1 MPRRLS
7 TFVALGFA
15 AGLSLVLPALRAQT
29 PSGSARADAE
39 FLRKAYTSYRSM
51 ADASPYKSV
60 PWQYLG
66 PTNISGRATDIAIAD
81 RGTSRRIFAG
91 YATSG
96 VWKTDDN
103 GETWQAVFENQPST
117 SIGDVAV
124 APSNPDIVFVGTGES
139 NLFRASMPGVGIFKS
154 SDGGRTFV
162 HSGLTDT
169 QTIARIVIHPT
180 DPNTVYVA
188 SAGHGW
194 TDNEM
199 RGVFKTT
206 DGGKTWTKVLYK
218 SPRTGAIDLVM
229 DPANPDTLYAATWQ
243 RIRRKWSDPRVEPG
257 YSESGIWKTTDAGK
271 TWADVDDGLPAAQ
284 FRGRIGLDASRSNP
298 NVLYAFVDN
307 YDEGRP
313 PREGERD
320 AYGRLIMESRIKA
333 AEIYRTD
340 DKGKTWRKVSESNN
354 FMIQHSGTY
363 GWVFGQIRVDPS
375 DENTI
380 YTLGLGLNVSRD
392 AGKTFTSLRGMHGDH
407 HGLWIDPKNP
417 SVLYNVN
424 DGGFYL
430 SADAG
435 KTWKFAV
442 SAGGS
447 QFYNVAVDTSAPAW
461 AYGSIQDVGSR
472 RGRVDPST
480 GREAIPAV
488 EWSNAPGGEGSHQ
501 AIDSANP
508 NIVYSH
514 GFYGNFTREDVS
526 LARAGRGAG
535 PAEDAPAAAAAT
547 PPAGT
552 AGKGT
557 PVQPG
562 NQQTAQQGRGR
573 GNRPGVTNIRPPENA
588 GDPELRAQW
597 MAPILVSPHDAAT
610 IYAGYQFVFRST
622 NRGDS
627 WERISSDLTSNDPS
641 QMLLKS
647 SNAIPYQTIVAL
659 AESTKTKG
667 LIYAGTDDGR
677 LQLTRDGGKTWT
689 DLTAALP
696 LRKWIS
702 RVVPSQFNESTVYV
716 TQRGREDDDF
726 AVYVYKSTDYG
737 RTFASIGAGI
747 PAGSVNV
754 IREDPTNPSVLYLGT
769 DFGAFVSNNGG
780 QRWVVLGGN
789 LPSVQVSDLQFQ
801 SRDNVIVIST
811 YGRGMWALDATRLR
825 ASNP

>member
-1 MPRRLS
+1 MPRRLY
-7 TFVALGFA
+7 TLVAFSCVA
-15 AGLSLVLPALRAQT
+15 SLSVVLPALRAQV
-29 PSGSARADAE
+29 PAAAARSDAE
-39 FLRKAYTSYRSM
+39 YLRKAYDTYRSM
-51 ADASPYKSV
+51 ADGSPYKDV

-66 PTNISGRATDIAIAD
+66 PTNISGRATDIAVAD
-81 RGTSRRIFAG
+81 RGASRTIFAA

-96 VWKTDDN
+96 VWKSDDT
-103 GETWQAVFENQPST
+103 GQTWQAIFENQPST
-117 SIGDVAV
+117 SIGDITV

-139 NLFRASMPGVGIFKS
+139 NLFRASMPGVGVFKS
-154 SDGGRTFV
+154 TDGGRTFI

-169 QTIARIVIHPT
+169 QTIARIVVHPT
-180 DPNTVYVA
+180 DPNIVYVA
-188 SAGHGW
+188 SAGHAW

-229 DPANPDTLYAATWQ
+229 DPSSPDTLYAATWQ

-257 YSESGIWKTTDAGK
+257 YDESGVWKTTDGGK
-271 TWADVDDGLPAAQ
+271 TWADIDDGLPAVQ
-284 FRGRIGLDASRSNP
+284 FRGRIGLDVSRSNP
-298 NVLYAFVDN
+298 SVLYAFVDN

-340 DKGKTWRKVSESNN
+340 DKGKKWQRVSESNN

-363 GWVFGQIRVDPS
+363 GWVFGQIRVDPA

-407 HGLWIDPKNP
+407 HGLWIDPKD
-417 SVLYNVN
+417 SSILYNVN
-424 DGGFYL
+424 DGGFYQ

-447 QFYNVAVDTSAPAW
+447 QFYNLAVDTSAPAW
-461 AYGSIQDVGSR
+461 AYGSIQDIGSR
-472 RGRVDPST
+472 RGRVNVAN
-480 GREAIPAV
+480 GRGAIPPV
-488 EWSNAPGGEGSHQ
+488 EWSNAPGGEGSNQ
-501 AIDSANP
+501 AIDPANP

-526 LARAGRGAG
+526 LSARGGRGAATG
-535 PAEDAPAAAAAT
+535 ENEPAN
-547 PPAGT
+547 AGT
-552 AGKGT
+552 AARPAATAGAGAAPAPT
-557 PVQPG
+557 PEGRQG
-562 NQQTAQQGRGR
+562 GRGR
-573 GNRPGVTNIRPPENA
+573 QGVTNIRPPENA

-597 MAPILVSPHDAAT
+597 MAPIMVSPHDAAT

-622 NRGDS
+622 NRGDA
-627 WERISSDLTSNDPS
+627 WEKVSPDLSSNDPS
-641 QMLLKS
+641 RILLKS
-647 SNAIPYQTIVAL
+647 SSAIPYQTIVAL
-659 AESTKTKG
+659 AESTRTKG

-677 LQLTRDGGKTWT
+677 LQVTRDGGRSWT
-689 DLTAALP
+689 DVTAALP
-696 LRKWIS
+696 VRKWIS
-702 RVVPSQFNESTVYV
+702 RVVPSQFNEGTVYV

-726 AVYVYKSTDYG
+726 GVYVYKSTDYG
-737 RTFASIGAGI
+737 KTFTSLATGI

-769 DFGAFVSNNGG
+769 DFGAFVSTNGG

-789 LPSVQVSDLQFQ
+789 LPSVQVSDLQYQ
-801 SRDNVIVIST
+801 PRDHVIVIST

-825 ASNP
+825 TTNP